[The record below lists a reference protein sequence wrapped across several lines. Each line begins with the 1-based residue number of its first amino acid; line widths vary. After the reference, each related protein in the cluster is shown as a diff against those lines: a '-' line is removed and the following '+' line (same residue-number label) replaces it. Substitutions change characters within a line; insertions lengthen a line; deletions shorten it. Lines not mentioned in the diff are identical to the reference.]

1 MDSDNEDFY
10 PNRIIEKDFPTAFLD
25 SSGNDFFIS
34 SFSERL
40 PNFLDEQF
48 NIVPER
54 SLVSIEIK
62 ENENLQPL
70 IQEYSNNIN
79 EKNSYYLNRK
89 KERNALNT
97 RKKIH
102 TRICPCN
109 IRARIM
115 KAYFSFL
122 IKFINSIIELIF
134 CNEDNANQ
142 YKLKKIIPPKLINK
156 EYIDNIKKEKII
168 DIISKKISKRYIYGE
183 ENENKK
189 KCDKILEKKPILK
202 NIFYKENIE
211 IFRDIFYNNN
221 KKIDLEKYGIEE
233 TLILTSQ
240 KILYKDFINKIK
252 NKGGKN
258 LEQYLEK
265 IETCIKNLM

>member
-134 CNEDNANQ
+134 CNDDNANQ

-221 KKIDLEKYGIEE
+221 KNIDLEKYGIEE